1 MRPPPLPLSREE
13 RQSRALL
20 AAGIGGAYAFAL
32 ILPFLPRLPIGSW
45 SFCAFHKLTG
55 LPCPFCGGT
64 RATQSLLHGDWH
76 QAIYLN
82 PLSILVIG
90 LGIVFVLLWT
100 VEAIRGRELFRRPG
114 NTSTVRTFQVLA
126 IATVAWW
133 GWHIYDAVRTPKPEL
148 VDFTNPVAETV
159 RRAVAK

>member
-1 MRPPPLPLSREE
+1 MRPPGLPLSREE

-20 AAGIGGAYAFAL
+20 AAGIGGAYVFAL
-32 ILPFLPRLPIGSW
+32 VLPLLPRLPVGSW

-64 RATQSLLHGDWH
+64 RATRSLLHGDWH

-82 PLSILVIG
+82 PLAIVVLV

-100 VEAIRGRELFRRPG
+100 MEAIRGRELFRRPG
-114 NTSTVRTFQVLA
+114 KAPAVRTFQALA
-126 IATVAWW
+126 VATVAWW

-148 VDFTNPVAETV
+148 VDFGNPVAEKV
-159 RRAVAK
+159 RAIIAK